1 MSVSQPPRSL
11 VLASA
16 SPRRV
21 ELLRGAGFAFEIVV
35 PQVEEAHDASL
46 TPAELTVENAR
57 RKAREGGRLRP
68 GALVIGADT
77 LVYVD
82 GDPLGKPAD
91 MEEAL
96 VMVRRL
102 SGRTHEVCTG
112 VAFACDGQIEQELH
126 VITHVTFK
134 VLTDEVIRDYHSKVN
149 PLDKAGAYGIQEC
162 TEMVMAGMEG
172 SFTNVVGLPV
182 EEVREMLRAEATRL
196 KFQVGQAARAVGGV

>member
-1 MSVSQPPRSL
+1 MRLNLSVSWQHRPL

-21 ELLRGAGFAFEIVV
+21 ELLRGAGFDFEIVV
-35 PQVEEAHDASL
+35 PQVEEAHDATL

-57 RKAREGGRLRP
+57 RKALEGSRLRP

-91 MEEAL
+91 LDEAL
-96 VMVRRL
+96 AMVRRL
-102 SGRTHEVCTG
+102 SGRSHEVCTG
-112 VAFACDGQIEQELH
+112 VALACDGRIVQELH
-126 VITHVTFK
+126 VITQVTFK
-134 VLTDEVIRDYHSKVN
+134 VLTDEVIRDYHSRVN

-162 TEMVMAGMEG
+162 TEVVMAGMKG

-182 EEVREMLRAEATRL
+182 DEVSEAL
-196 KFQVGQAARAVGGV
+196 KAARVVITSSS

>member
-1 MSVSQPPRSL
+1 MIGRPL
-11 VLASA
+11 LLASA

-21 ELLRGAGFAFEIVV
+21 DLLRQAGFEFEVV
-35 PQVEEAHDASL
+35 LPQVEEAHDPAL
-46 TPAELTVENAR
+46 TPEQLTVENAR
-57 RKAREGGRLRP
+57 RKALAVSRTRP
-68 GALVIGADT
+68 DALVIGADT

-82 GDPLGKPAD
+82 GDPLAKPAD

-96 VMVRRL
+96 QMVRRL

-112 VAFACDGQIEQELH
+112 VALACGGEVARELH

-134 VLTDEVIRDYHSKVN
+134 PLTDEVIRDYHRRVN

-162 TEMVMAGMEG
+162 TDMVMERMEG

-182 EEVREMLRAEATRL
+182 DEVS
-196 KFQVGQAARAVGGV
+196 AALHELQS

>member
-1 MSVSQPPRSL
+1 VTPRPL

-21 ELLRGAGFAFEIVV
+21 ELLRGVGFTFEILV
-35 PQVEEAHDASL
+35 PQVEEAHDATL
-46 TPAELTVENAR
+46 TPADLTVENAR
-57 RKAREGGRLRP
+57 RKALEGSRQRP
-68 GALVIGADT
+68 GALVLGADT

-91 MEEAL
+91 MDEAL
-96 VMVRRL
+96 AMVRRL

-112 VAFACDGQIEQELH
+112 VAFACDGRIEHELH

-134 VLTDEVIRDYHSKVN
+134 PLNDALIRDYHSKVT
-149 PLDKAGAYGIQEC
+149 PLDKAGAYGIQAF
-162 TEMVMAGMEG
+162 TDMILARMDG

-182 EEVREMLRAEATRL
+182 DEVTAALRS
-196 KFQVGQAARAVGGV
+196 FQG

>member
-1 MSVSQPPRSL
+1 MRVSPRPL

-21 ELLRGAGFAFEIVV
+21 DLLRGAGFAFEILV

-46 TPAELTVENAR
+46 TPAALTVENAR
-57 RKAREGGRLRP
+57 RKALAGSQFKP
-68 GALVIGADT
+68 GALVLGADT

-91 MEEAL
+91 LDEAL
-96 VMVRRL
+96 AMVRRL

-112 VAFACDGQIEQELH
+112 VAFACDGRIEHELH
-126 VITHVTFK
+126 VITYVTFK
-134 VLTDEVIRDYHSKVN
+134 PLTDAVIRDYHSQVN
-149 PLDKAGAYGIQEC
+149 PLDKAGGYGIQASTDMIMER
-162 TEMVMAGMEG
+162 MEG

-182 EEVREMLRAEATRL
+182 DEVSTALHTL
-196 KFQVGQAARAVGGV
+196 L

>member
-1 MSVSQPPRSL
+1 MRPL

-21 ELLRGAGFAFEIVV
+21 SLLRDAGFDFDILV
-35 PQVEEAHDASL
+35 PEVEEAHDAAL
-46 TPAELTVENAR
+46 TPEQLTLENAR
-57 RKAREGGRLRP
+57 RKALAGSHARP

-82 GDPLGKPAD
+82 GEPLAKPAD
-91 MEEAL
+91 LEEAL
-96 VMVRRL
+96 AMVRRL

-112 VAFACDGQIEQELH
+112 VAFACDGSIVRELH

-134 VLTDEVIRDYHSKVN
+134 PLTDAVIRAYHARVS

-162 TEMVMAGMEG
+162 TDMILDRMSG

-182 EEVREMLRAEATRL
+182 DEVAITLRELLQR
-196 KFQVGQAARAVGGV
+196 

>member
-1 MSVSQPPRSL
+1 MSLSASNLPRPL

-21 ELLRGAGFAFEIVV
+21 ELLRGAGFDFEIVV
-35 PQVEEAHDASL
+35 PQVEEAHDATL

-57 RKAREGGRLRP
+57 RKALEGSRLRP

-82 GDPLGKPAD
+82 REPLGKPAD
-91 MEEAL
+91 LKEAL

-102 SGRTHEVCTG
+102 SGRSHEVCTG
-112 VAFACDGQIEQELH
+112 VAFACDGRIEKELH

-134 VLTDEVIRDYHSKVN
+134 VLTDEVIRDYHSRVN
-149 PLDKAGAYGIQEC
+149 PLDKAGAYGIQAC
-162 TEMVMAGMEG
+162 TEMVMERMEG

-182 EEVREMLRAEATRL
+182 DEVSEVLRAGAASF
-196 KFQVGQAARAVGGV
+196 KFQV

>member
-1 MSVSQPPRSL
+1 MRPL

-21 ELLRGAGFAFEIVV
+21 DLLRSAGFQFEIVL
-35 PQVEEAHDASL
+35 PQVEEAHDPAL
-46 TPAELTVENAR
+46 TPEQLTVENAR
-57 RKAREGGRLRP
+57 RKALAVSRTRP
-68 GALVIGADT
+68 DALVLGADT

-82 GDPLGKPAD
+82 GDPLAKPAD

-96 VMVRRL
+96 RMVRRL

-112 VAFACDGQIEQELH
+112 VALASAGVVVKELH

-134 VLTDEVIRDYHSKVN
+134 PLTDDLIRTYHAQVN
-149 PLDKAGAYGIQEC
+149 PLDKAGAYGIQAC
-162 TEMVMAGMEG
+162 TDMVMERMEG

-182 EEVREMLRAEATRL
+182 EEVTEAVRHEL
-196 KFQVGQAARAVGGV
+196 AA

>member
-1 MSVSQPPRSL
+1 MRPL

-21 ELLRGAGFAFEIVV
+21 ELLSQAGFDFEIVV

-46 TPAELTVENAR
+46 TPEQLTIENAR
-57 RKAREGGRLRP
+57 RKALAGSLQKP
-68 GALVIGADT
+68 GALVLGADT

-82 GDPLGKPAD
+82 GDPLAKPAD
-91 MEEAL
+91 MDEAL
-96 VMVRRL
+96 RMVRRL

-112 VAFACDGQIEQELH
+112 VVFACDGQVERELH

-134 VLTDEVIRDYHSKVN
+134 SLSEAIIRDYHSQVN
-149 PLDKAGAYGIQEC
+149 PLDKAGAYGIQAC
-162 TEMVMAGMEG
+162 TDMLLDRMEG

-182 EEVREMLRAEATRL
+182 DEVMTALCAL
-196 KFQVGQAARAVGGV
+196 QS

>member
-1 MSVSQPPRSL
+1 VSQRPL

-21 ELLRGAGFAFEIVV
+21 DLLRGAGFEFEIVL
-35 PQVEEAHDASL
+35 PQVEEAHD
-46 TPAELTVENAR
+46 PALAPEQLTVENAR
-57 RKAREGGRLRP
+57 RKALAVSHTRP
-68 GALVIGADT
+68 DAIILGADT

-82 GDPLGKPAD
+82 GDPLAKPAD

-96 VMVRRL
+96 RMIRRL

-112 VAFACDGQIEQELH
+112 VAFACDGAVVKELH

-134 VLTDEVIRDYHSKVN
+134 PLTDELVRAYHAQVN
-149 PLDKAGAYGIQEC
+149 PLDKAGAYGIQQC
-162 TEMVMAGMEG
+162 TDMVMERMEG

-182 EEVREMLRAEATRL
+182 DEVTAALRALLR
-196 KFQVGQAARAVGGV
+196 